1 MVTVLQSGVTERY
14 RFGLVCVFAATLFTS
29 LGGILL
35 RWVESASGWQ
45 ILFYRSASFVLV
57 LLGFLA
63 LRHRGNL
70 AVAFVAVGRPGLVV
84 ALCLGISF
92 ATYLLA
98 MLETTVANVVF
109 ILSTAPFFAA
119 ALAWILLR
127 EPVRPAF
134 WLSLAATLV
143 GLAFMLGGGA
153 VTGSLAGS
161 LLALV
166 SCVGFC
172 GALVAM
178 RERRTVDMLP
188 AACLAGVVTMLIS
201 ATQVESFVLLRHDLV
216 IAIVFGVVQLGF
228 QFILMT
234 EGSRYVPAA
243 ELALISRLSV
253 VLAPL
258 WVWIGVDEVP
268 NRLTLIGGA
277 IVLTSVVAY
286 SATGLR
292 RG

>member
-1 MVTVLQSGVTERY
+1 
-14 RFGLVCVFAATLFTS
+14 
-29 LGGILL
+29 
-35 RWVESASGWQ
+35 
-45 ILFYRSASFVLV
+45 
-57 LLGFLA
+57 
-63 LRHRGNL
+63 
-70 AVAFVAVGRPGLVV
+70 
-84 ALCLGISF
+84 
-92 ATYLLA
+92 

-201 ATQVESFVLLRHDLV
+201 ATRSR
-216 IAIVFGVVQLGF
+216 ASSCYA
-228 QFILMT
+228 MT
-234 EGSRYVPAA
+234 S
-243 ELALISRLSV
+243 
-253 VLAPL
+253 
-258 WVWIGVDEVP
+258 
-268 NRLTLIGGA
+268 
-277 IVLTSVVAY
+277 
-286 SATGLR
+286 
-292 RG
+292 